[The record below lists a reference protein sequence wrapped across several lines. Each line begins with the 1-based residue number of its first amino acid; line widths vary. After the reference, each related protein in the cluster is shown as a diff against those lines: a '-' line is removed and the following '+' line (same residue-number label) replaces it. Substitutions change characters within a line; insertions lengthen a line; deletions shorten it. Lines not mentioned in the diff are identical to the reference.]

1 MFTIKIGALFLKR
14 LIRRSFLAC
23 FSAQIEIP
31 FLLIGGSKWV
41 LVQFQTERCSSSEHQ
56 RLKSVSTLNIRE
68 LVSFLACSHIWKIQV
83 FPMEYLGAF

>member
-1 MFTIKIGALFLKR
+1 M
-14 LIRRSFLAC
+14 
-23 FSAQIEIP
+23 
-31 FLLIGGSKWV
+31 